1 MGEWVW
7 VSGCSYI
14 FVLRMLC
21 VCGNVRFFFPSP
33 WEVSSFVV
41 VIFSSR
47 HFVVVVVVFEAA
59 LFVWGARD
67 GGVLFHFDS
76 YRGPEQTMWF
86 SDSDSSI
93 SAPANRPIKMN
104 RLKTS

>member
-7 VSGCSYI
+7 VSGSSYI
-14 FVLRMLC
+14 FVLHILC
-21 VCGNVRFFFPSP
+21 ECGNVRFFSPSS

-41 VIFSSR
+41 VVFSSR
-47 HFVVVVVVFEAA
+47 HFVVVVVFEAA
-59 LFVWGARD
+59 LFVWGARG

-76 YRGPEQTMWF
+76 YREPEQTMWF

-93 SAPANRPIKMN
+93 SAPVNRPIKMN

>member
-1 MGEWVW
+1 M
-7 VSGCSYI
+7 
-14 FVLRMLC
+14 
-21 VCGNVRFFFPSP
+21 
-33 WEVSSFVV
+33 SSFVV

-47 HFVVVVVVFEAA
+47 HFVVVVVVVVFEAA
-59 LFVWGARD
+59 LFVWGARG

-104 RLKTS
+104 RIKTS